1 MTNRTLT
8 KPAHRYVTVGHTI
21 ADPAKR
27 RDCTAVYQTVEF
39 SAHTGRIRVEHST
52 CWQGSRRRTW
62 YFDGQTLADAAG
74 LLNRIVADGV
84 ECLGDSDRQ
93 SAVIR

>member
-1 MTNRTLT
+1 MSTI
-8 KPAHRYVTVGHTI
+8 AHRYITVGHTI

-39 SAHTGRIRVEHST
+39 SERTKRIRVEHST

-62 YFDGQTLADAAG
+62 FFDGQDLTDAVI
-74 LLNRIVADGV
+74 LLDRIGTDGI
-84 ECLGDSDRQ
+84 ECMGESDRQ